1 MTWIII
7 KFNKEITR
15 IYLIISLNLN
25 NRYLNNINNCFLKKM
40 IWWII
45 LNQIEA
51 QPKVLI
57 QLLNQIFTDNHM
69 IVNINSLIKCLINN
83 IALKIN
89 INNNNQFNLIMFSIN
104 SNNLSNHRMFSINS
118 NNLSNPRMFLI
129 NSNNLSNL
137 RMFLINSSNSRQL
150 IFIII
155 YSNNKVVSKNNSS
168 KKIHIKI
175 LEALKC
181 I

>member
-15 IYLIISLNLN
+15 IYLIINLNLN

-51 QPKVLI
+51 QRKVLI

-89 INNNNQFNLIMFSIN
+89 INNNNQSNLI
-104 SNNLSNHRMFSINS
+104 MFSINS

-129 NSNNLSNL
+129 NS
-137 RMFLINSSNSRQL
+137 SNSRQL
-150 IFIII
+150 ILIII

>member
-15 IYLIISLNLN
+15 IYLIINLNLN

-51 QPKVLI
+51 QRKVLI

-89 INNNNQFNLIMFSIN
+89 INNNNQSNLI
-104 SNNLSNHRMFSINS
+104 MFSINS

-129 NSNNLSNL
+129 NSSNNLSNP

-150 IFIII
+150 ILIII